1 MLCRR
6 ILRLKFYLSLY
17 GHRLPVMTLDV
28 SDDSQMIA
36 SGSADKNVRLWSTQF
51 GNCLRSL
58 KAHNESVMQAGS
70 GGVNPPGKLEN
81 HGEVVKWMDEL
92 IYM

>member
-1 MLCRR
+1 
-6 ILRLKFYLSLY
+6 
-17 GHRLPVMTLDV
+17 MTLDV

-58 KAHNESVMQAGS
+58 KAHNESVMQARKPEGDGKPFEGS
-70 GGVNPPGKLEN
+70 KGWEAEN
-81 HGEVVKWMDEL
+81 SVRW
-92 IYM
+92 

>member
-1 MLCRR
+1 MQK

-58 KAHNESVMQAGS
+58 KAHNESVMQAGMGMGNLLRVLR
-70 GGVNPPGKLEN
+70 GGRLKI
-81 HGEVVKWMDEL
+81 M
-92 IYM
+92 

>member
-1 MLCRR
+1 MLE
-6 ILRLKFYLSLY
+6 LRLKFYLSLY

-58 KAHNESVMQAGS
+58 KAHNESVMQAG
-70 GGVNPPGKLEN
+70 GEN
-81 HGEVVKWMDEL
+81 RGETIQSLKKC
-92 IYM
+92 